1 MASPAAWN
9 REMLAPL
16 NAPTPI
22 RLVISAEQSL
32 IGALLQKPDALAS
45 VRQHVT
51 VDLFED
57 DACRIIYQGIL
68 DCVEIG
74 DEVTAL
80 TVAERLE
87 KGDRLE
93 KAGGFVYLIELAQ
106 QTLPGSALSH
116 ARMVAENGQRR
127 GLARIGERLIDAASK
142 PSTKPVELAR
152 LMTQAM
158 AVYTRQPAEENGLL
172 LDYVALRDRYAAQE
186 WAVKGIIP
194 QNAVGMFFGASG
206 TFKSFIAL
214 DYALHRCYGLPW
226 LGRRTVK
233 GIPVYIAAEGGAG
246 LYKRINAWHRARNLD
261 PEKMPMRVVILP
273 LPMLTEAARLRET
286 IEALQFIPSDIIIDT
301 MSQTFVGEENSSTEV
316 ANYLRILGSE
326 LREPFGAT
334 VLVVHHTGHSATD
347 RPRGSSAIIANCDF
361 LYGVFRDE
369 AELLATMECVK
380 QKDDDRAAPVSFA
393 LRVVELGEDR
403 HGDPLR
409 SLVARHAG
417 AEDVVAQAKQQNGA
431 TALSRLISAIGYGAT
446 EDAVR
451 TSFYNAMGDAEKEAK
466 RQAYNRALKRAE
478 AQGLI
483 RREGDLLEVAV
494 RQYGENR
501 G

>member
-1 MASPAAWN
+1 M
-9 REMLAPL
+9 RAPL

-22 RLVISAEQSL
+22 RLVIPAEQSL
-32 IGALLQKPDALAS
+32 VGALLQKPDALAT
-45 VRQHVT
+45 VRQIVT
-51 VDLFED
+51 PELFED
-57 DACRIIYQGIL
+57 DACRVIYQGIL
-68 DCVEIG
+68 DCDEIG
-74 DEVTAL
+74 DEINAL
-80 TVAERLE
+80 TVSERLE
-87 KGDRLE
+87 KGERLE
-93 KAGGFVYLIELAQ
+93 KAGGFSYLIEL
-106 QTLPGSALSH
+106 TSVPPTNVLSF

-127 GLARIGERLIDAASK
+127 GLSKIGERLLEAAAK
-142 PSTKPVELAR
+142 PATKPVELAR
-152 LMTQAM
+152 LMTQAL
-158 AVYTRQPAEENGLL
+158 ATYTKGPAEDSGLL
-172 LDYVALRDRYAAQE
+172 LDYAALRDRYAAQE

-226 LGRRTVK
+226 LGRRTTK
-233 GIPVYIAAEGGAG
+233 GVPVYIAAEGGAG
-246 LYKRINAWHRARNLD
+246 LYKRINAWHKQRGLD
-261 PEKMPMRVVILP
+261 PVAMPMRVVILP
-273 LPMLTEAARLRET
+273 LPMLTEAVRLRET
-286 IEALQFIPSDIIIDT
+286 IEALKFTPSDIIIDT

-316 ANYLRILGSE
+316 ANYLRVIGSE
-326 LREPFGAT
+326 LRDPFGAT

-347 RPRGSSAIIANCDF
+347 RPRGSSALIANCDF

-393 LRVVELGEDR
+393 LHVVELGQDR

-417 AEDVVAQAKQQNGA
+417 AEEVVAQAKQQNGA
-431 TALSRLISAIGYGAT
+431 TALSRLLQAIGHGAV

-451 TSFYNAMGDAEKEAK
+451 TSFYASMGDAEKEAK

-483 RREGDLLEVAV
+483 RREGDLIEVAV
-494 RQYGENR
+494 RQYAENR
-501 G
+501 E

>member
-1 MASPAAWN
+1 MPT
-9 REMLAPL
+9 PL

-32 IGALLQKPDALAS
+32 VGALLQKADALAT
-45 VRQHVT
+45 VRQLVT
-51 VDLFED
+51 LDLFED
-57 DACRIIYQGIL
+57 EQCRVIYQGIL
-68 DCVEIG
+68 DCAEIG
-74 DEVTAL
+74 DEINAL

-87 KGDRLE
+87 KGDRLAQ
-93 KAGGFVYLIELAQ
+93 AGGFVYLIELAN
-106 QTLPGSALSH
+106 QTVPGSVLSH

-127 GLARIGERLIDAASK
+127 GLSKIGERLLEAATA
-142 PSTKPVELAR
+142 PGTKPVEIAR
-152 LMTQAM
+152 LMTQAL
-158 AVYTRQPAEENGLL
+158 ATYTKGPAEDSGLL
-172 LDYVALRDRYAAQE
+172 LDYAALRDRYAAQD

-214 DYALHRCYGLPW
+214 DYALHRAYGLPW
-226 LGRRTVK
+226 IGRRTTK
-233 GIPVYIAAEGGAG
+233 GTPVYIAAEGGAG
-246 LYKRINAWHRARNLD
+246 LYKRINAWHKQRGLD
-261 PEKMPMRVVILP
+261 PAQMPMRVVILP
-273 LPMLTEAARLRET
+273 LPMLTEATRLRET
-286 IEALQFIPSDIIIDT
+286 IEALKFTPSDIIIDT

-316 ANYLRILGSE
+316 ANYLRVIGSE
-326 LREPFGAT
+326 LRDPFGAT

-347 RPRGSSAIIANCDF
+347 RPRGSSALIANCDF

-380 QKDDDRAAPVSFA
+380 QKDDDRWPPVSFA
-393 LRVVELGEDR
+393 LHVVDLGEDK
-403 HGDPLR
+403 HGDAVR

-417 AEDVVAQAKQQNGA
+417 AEEVVAQAKQQNGA
-431 TALSRLISAIGYGAT
+431 TALSRLLAAIGHGAT

-451 TSFYNAMGDAEKEAK
+451 TSFYASMGDAEKEAK

-483 RREGDLLEVAV
+483 RREGDLIEVAV
-494 RQYGENR
+494 RQYAENR
-501 G
+501 E